1 MPTVQLS
8 EFGQLIP
15 TLKPGQLRLVCL
27 YAEAVLLAQEGRTEV
42 RDRLRLIERT
52 FDLALHLMRRRAKD
66 GELRAEHLSVLDREF
81 GISSK
86 WVLEGD
92 TAALA
97 DWIVCFCRE
106 GEPQADQARSA

>member
-8 EFGQLIP
+8 EFGRLISNL
-15 TLKPGQLRLVCL
+15 TQGQLKLVCL
-27 YAEAVLLAQEGRTEV
+27 YTEAVLLTQEGRTEV

-97 DWIVCFCRE
+97 DWIVCFCRDE
-106 GEPQADQARSA
+106 RQQTDEARSA